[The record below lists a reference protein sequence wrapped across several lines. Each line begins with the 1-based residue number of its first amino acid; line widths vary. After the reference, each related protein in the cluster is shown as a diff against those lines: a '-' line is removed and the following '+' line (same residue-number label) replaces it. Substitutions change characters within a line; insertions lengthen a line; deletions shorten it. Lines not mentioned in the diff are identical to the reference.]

1 MAVIFS
7 RAKLDEIKRTLDG
20 VRSVG
25 QAWAVITATQ
35 KLGDTIASEIKQ
47 TLFEDPWRAQARRD
61 IYAYQ
66 ASIQREAKALLGA
79 AATADAAVA
88 WKSIRPT
95 VQTMW
100 NYCLIVQGQFPPNET
115 TAMERLSGKMSE
127 VASSLKYGF
136 EESPKYIVAGT
147 QKAAKVVKTVAKTT
161 GVVLKEV
168 ADATGGV
175 VGGLL
180 GPIKWY
186 LLGAAV
192 ILVAGGVVYFTVQKK
207 MAGL

>member
-1 MAVIFS
+1 MAVLFT
-7 RAKLDEIKRTLDG
+7 RARLDEIKRKLDG

-47 TLFEDPWRAQARRD
+47 GLFEDSWRAQARRD

-66 ASIQREAKALLGA
+66 ASVQREAQQLIGA
-79 AATADAAVA
+79 APTADAVTA
-88 WKSIRPT
+88 WKSLRPV
-95 VQTMW
+95 VQTLW

-115 TAMERLSGKMSE
+115 TAMERLSGKMSDA
-127 VASSLKYGF
+127 ASALVYGV
-136 EESPKYIVAGT
+136 EHAPENIVKGT
-147 QKAAKVVKTVAKTT
+147 QAAAKVAKTVAKTT

-180 GPIKWY
+180 GPVKWY

>member
-1 MAVIFS
+1 MAVLFT
-7 RAKLDEIKRTLDG
+7 RAKLDEIKRKLDG

-47 TLFEDPWRAQARRD
+47 SLFEDAWRAAARKD

-66 ASIQREAKALLGA
+66 ASVQREARQLIGA
-79 AATADAAVA
+79 AATADAATS
-88 WKSIRPT
+88 WKSIRPV
-95 VQTMW
+95 VQTLW

-127 VASSLKYGF
+127 AASALAYGV
-136 EESPKYIVAGT
+136 ENAPANIVKGT
-147 QKAAKVVKTVAKTT
+147 QAAAKVAKTVARTT

-180 GPIKWY
+180 GPVKWY